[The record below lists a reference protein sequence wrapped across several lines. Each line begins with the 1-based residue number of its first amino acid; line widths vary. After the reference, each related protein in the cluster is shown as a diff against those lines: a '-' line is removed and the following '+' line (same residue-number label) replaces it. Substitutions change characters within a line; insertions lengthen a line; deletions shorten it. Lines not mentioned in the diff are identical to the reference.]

1 MAGSRVRRPG
11 SGGLGPAVAGAR
23 VGGWRGA
30 AAPYGGAVPRSAA
43 WRRGA
48 QARLP
53 REELRREELRCAA
66 AGPGAPAEGRQAT
79 LALPFPSRVSFLCDE
94 FSFGPVLSYGL
105 ERAHRKG

>member
-30 AAPYGGAVPRSAA
+30 AAPSGGAVPRSAA

-79 LALPFPSRVSFLCDE
+79 LALPFPSRVLFL
-94 FSFGPVLSYGL
+94 V
-105 ERAHRKG
+105 